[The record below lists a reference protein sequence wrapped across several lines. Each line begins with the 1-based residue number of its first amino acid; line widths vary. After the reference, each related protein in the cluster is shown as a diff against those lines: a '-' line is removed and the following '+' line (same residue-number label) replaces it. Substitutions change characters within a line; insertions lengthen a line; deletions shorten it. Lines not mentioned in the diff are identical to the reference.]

1 MIPGIAHVHSV
12 STVFDGRM
20 LKYHLTPPAYQRQ
33 LRYWRELLLLYGLW
47 KLKNRSSIF
56 WYDTMRGSKSTW
68 HASVWSPML
77 RYATPDDLVP
87 PVYPTRVAST
97 PCTRAI
103 LSSGVQN
110 LQWEHAP
117 STPAAG
123 ILVSADTAPPKPV
136 QHAMSTHHPTAKVMV
151 SLSAVAGSSGCTL
164 QGPSSRLLISP
175 PIDSPNNVRDDA
187 SGLCGKWRRRGC
199 GPRRRAADNNVCRAR
214 AIRRARR
221 MCEHQ
226 LHGACT
232 LYCIF
237 AKTYNP
243 SLMDHQQ

>member
-20 LKYHLTPPAYQRQ
+20 LKYRLTPPAYQRQ

-47 KLKNRSSIF
+47 KLKIRSSIF

-110 LQWEHAP
+110 LQWERAP

-123 ILVSADTAPPKPV
+123 ILVSADTAPP
-136 QHAMSTHHPTAKVMV
+136 QTRTACDEHAPSNSEGDGVPFRSRRLIGMHPARAFFALAHLAAHRQPKQR
-151 SLSAVAGSSGCTL
+151 S
-164 QGPSSRLLISP
+164 
-175 PIDSPNNVRDDA
+175 
-187 SGLCGKWRRRGC
+187 RRREWL
-199 GPRRRAADNNVCRAR
+199 VWEVEEAR
-214 AIRRARR
+214 LWPQATGGG
-221 MCEHQ
+221 Q
-226 LHGACT
+226 
-232 LYCIF
+232 
-237 AKTYNP
+237 
-243 SLMDHQQ
+243 